1 MSAKTLS
8 EIIEELSPEYQ
19 GGRFLSDPVSV
30 VVSLRVPLEYRILLD
45 VIAKKA
51 GRTRSAFAGDL
62 LIAGLIEIRRSD
74 SFGIESI
81 EEFKREC
88 LKAGVFLDEFM
99 TEEEQY
105 ELQREEEEQYEQQLI
120 KEGQKDMQKEKQNK
134 QEGGQKDVS
143 A

>member
-19 GGRFLSDPVSV
+19 GERFLSDPVNV

-45 VIAKKA
+45 IIAKKA
-51 GRTRSAFAGDL
+51 GRTRSAFAADL

-74 SFGIESI
+74 SFGIEST

-88 LKAGVFLDEFM
+88 LNAGVFLDEFM

-105 ELQREEEEQYEQQLI
+105 ELQREECEQLM
-120 KEGQKDMQKEKQNK
+120 KEGQKKEQNEQNK
-134 QEGGQKDVS
+134 QEGGQEDVQ